1 MSTDLDVSEKDV
13 FENVVCSFCGC
24 LCDDIVVEV
33 QDGAIAKVRKA
44 CPNGRGLFTHY
55 DPTPQRPTV
64 DGRPVDWDEAI
75 AEAAR
80 ILNEA
85 DSPIIYGLSSTAT
98 EAQRK
103 TVELADRLGAM
114 IDTTSSVCHGPT
126 GLAMQTVGEPTC
138 TLGEVR
144 SRADLLVFWGCNPAV
159 SHVRH
164 FARYS
169 VMPKGTLT
177 PNGRKDRTLVVV
189 DVRPT
194 ASTKTADVFLQVQPG
209 ADFDVLTAL
218 RALVQGKE
226 IEGAGRMP
234 AVQEAGS
241 TPSAQ
246 GAGGMPAA
254 EEAGRMPAVQGGTVG
269 GVPIAQ
275 LRELAEQM
283 KTCRFGVAFMGMG
296 LTQTRA
302 RDLNVSELFTLV
314 AELNQH
320 TRFSV
325 IPMRGHGNVA
335 GADQVLTWQSG
346 YPFAVSFARG
356 YPRYGPGEFSTVDVL
371 ARGEAD
377 AALIIAS
384 DPVAHFPH
392 AAAQQLERIPTIVL
406 DPVPTLTGQVAR
418 VVLPTACYGV
428 DAAGTFYRMD
438 GVPIRLR
445 PVLPL
450 TRPTDVDV
458 LSQIIEA
465 VR

>member
-1 MSTDLDVSEKDV
+1 MSDVTSES

-24 LCDDIVVEV
+24 LCDDIIVEV
-33 QDGAIAKVRKA
+33 AADGDRVSRVRKA
-44 CPNGRGLFTHY
+44 CANGRGLFTHY
-55 DPTPQRPTV
+55 DPAPRRPTV
-64 DGRPVDWDEAI
+64 DGREVDWEGAI

-85 DSPIIYGLSSTAT
+85 DSPLIYGLSSTAT

-103 TVELADRLGAM
+103 AVELADRLGAM
-114 IDTTSSVCHGPT
+114 VDTTSSVCHGPT
-126 GLAMQTVGEPTC
+126 GLAMQAVGEPTC

-144 SRADLLVFWGCNPAV
+144 NRADLLVFWGCNPAV

-169 VMPKGTLT
+169 VTPKGMLT
-177 PNGRKDRTLVVV
+177 PRGRRDRTVVVV

-194 ASTKTADVFLQVQPG
+194 RSTKMADLFLQVRPG
-209 ADFDVLTAL
+209 ADFEVLTAL
-218 RALVQGKE
+218 RALVGGRE
-226 IEGAGRMP
+226 MDVGA
-234 AVQEAGS
+234 
-241 TPSAQ
+241 
-246 GAGGMPAA
+246 
-254 EEAGRMPAVQGGTVG
+254 VG
-269 GVPIAQ
+269 GVPVAQ
-275 LRELAEQM
+275 LQDLAERM
-283 KTCRFGVAFMGMG
+283 KGCRFGVAFMGMG
-296 LTQTRA
+296 LTQTRG

-346 YPFAVSFARG
+346 YPFAVSYARG

-384 DPVAHFPH
+384 DPVAHFPR
-392 AAAQQLERIPTIVL
+392 AAARELERISTIVM
-406 DPVPTLTGQVAR
+406 DPMPTLTGEVAR

-428 DAAGTFYRMD
+428 DAPGTVYRMD
-438 GVPIRLR
+438 GVPLRLR

-450 TRPTDVDV
+450 ARPTDEDV
-458 LSQIIEA
+458 LERLVECARHQNGVSEWRRLRQSD
-465 VR
+465 